1 MKETILVVGG
11 AGYIGSQI
19 VSDLKE
25 EGYNPI
31 ILDNFVYGNRDIAEK
46 IGVPIETGDML
57 DSNFLRTVF
66 NKYNIS
72 LVMHFAAFAYVG
84 ESVKDPLK
92 YYKNNVV
99 ATLNLLTIMKEF
111 DVKKFIFSSTCATYG
126 MPERFPITEETPQ
139 HPINPYGKTKLIV
152 ENILKD
158 FDLAYG
164 FKSVIF
170 RYFNASGAN
179 KNGLM
184 GERHNPET
192 HIIPLA
198 LEAAAKGTTFKVFGT
213 DYETSDGTCVRDY
226 IHIADISKAHI
237 LGMKKLIKENEG
249 GIYNIGTGNGMS
261 VLEILDTVE
270 KISGK
275 KINRENIQKRAGDPP
290 KLVACATKLIKELGW
305 KPENSSTENVIKTA
319 WNWYVADTRK

>member
-11 AGYIGSQI
+11 AGYIGSQV

-31 ILDNFVYGNRDIAEK
+31 ILDNFIYGNRDIAER
-46 IGVPIETGDML
+46 IGVPIEAGDML
-57 DSNFLRTVF
+57 DSNFLRYVF
-66 NKYNIS
+66 NKYKIS

-84 ESVKDPLK
+84 ESVTDPLK

-99 ATLNLLTIMKEF
+99 ATLNLLTMMKEF
-111 DVKKFIFSSTCATYG
+111 NVKKFIFSSTCATYG
-126 MPERFPITEETPQ
+126 MPEKFPITEDTPQ
-139 HPINPYGKTKLIV
+139 NPINPYGKTKLVV

-158 FDLAYG
+158 FEVAYG

-179 KNGLM
+179 ENGQM

-198 LEAAAKGTTFKVFGT
+198 IKSAMTGSVFKVFGT
-213 DYETSDGTCVRDY
+213 DYDTPDGTCIRDY
-226 IHIADISKAHI
+226 IHIADISSAHI
-237 LGMKKLIKENEG
+237 LGMKKLLKTNEG
-249 GIYNIGTGNGMS
+249 GIYNIGTGTGLS
-261 VLEILDTVE
+261 VLEILNAIE
-270 KISGK
+270 KVSGK
-275 KINRENIQKRAGDPP
+275 KVNRQDIEKRAGDPP
-290 KLVACATKLIKELGW
+290 RLVANAKKLKEELGW
-305 KPENSSTENVIKTA
+305 NPKNSNVDNIIKTA
-319 WNWYVADTRK
+319 WIWHNNDAKR

>member
-1 MKETILVVGG
+1 MNETILVVGG
-11 AGYIGSQI
+11 AGYIGSQV

-25 EGYNPI
+25 ENYNPV
-31 ILDNFVYGNRDIAEK
+31 ILDNFIYGNRDIAEK

-57 DSNFLRTVF
+57 DSNFLRSVF
-66 NKYNIS
+66 NKYNVS

-84 ESVKDPLK
+84 ESVKNPLK
-92 YYKNNVV
+92 YYNNNVV
-99 ATLNLLTIMKEF
+99 ATLNLLSMMKEF
-111 DVKKFIFSSTCATYG
+111 NVKKFIFSSTCATYG
-126 MPERFPITEETPQ
+126 VPESFPITEMTRQ
-139 HPINPYGKTKLIV
+139 NPINPYGKTKLIV

-158 FDLAYG
+158 FDVAYD

-198 LEAAAKGTTFKVFGT
+198 LEAAAEGKTFKVFGT
-213 DYETSDGTCVRDY
+213 DYDTPDGTCIRDY

-237 LGMKKLIKENEG
+237 LGMKNLLTKNVG
-249 GIYNIGTGNGMS
+249 GIYNIGTGNGIS
-261 VLEILDTVE
+261 VLEILNTVE
-270 KISGK
+270 KVSNK
-275 KINRENIQKRAGDPP
+275 KIKIENIQRRAGDPP
-290 KLVACATKLIKELGW
+290 KLVACATKLETELGW
-305 KPENSSTENVIKTA
+305 KPENSSVENVINTA
-319 WNWYVADTRK
+319 WNWYVKDTKK